1 MTASLWRRA
10 LGEPLL
16 HFALL
21 GAGLFA
27 LFALAGGDDPASRRV
42 VVSRGALA
50 NLAATFERTWQ
61 RPPTRAELEGLVA
74 DHVRE
79 TILARE
85 ARALGLDDDDVIVRR
100 RLRQKME
107 LLAASFAE
115 SAEPSEADLAAWLR
129 EHADRWRVEPR
140 VWFRHVYL
148 SRERRGA
155 AADAD
160 AARLLGEL
168 AAGRADPAA
177 AGDPLLLPA
186 ELRDAP
192 LADVARRLGDDFA
205 ARVGEL
211 APGEWTG
218 PIGSA
223 YGVHLVRVDART
235 EGRAPELAEV
245 RDAVL
250 RDWQA
255 AQAEAARESHYRALR
270 ERYSVVIEGLDA
282 PPAPAGARADPSR

>member
-1 MTASLWRRA
+1 VAEGAWRRA
-10 LGEPLL
+10 LREPLL
-16 HFALL
+16 HFAVL

-27 LFALAGGDDPASRRV
+27 LFALVGGDDPASRRV
-42 VVSRGALA
+42 VVGRGSLES
-50 NLAATFERTWQ
+50 LSATFERTWQ

-85 ARALGLDDDDVIVRR
+85 AKALGLDEDDVIVRR

-115 SAEPSEADLAAWLR
+115 SGEPSEAELEAWLR

-140 VWFRHVYL
+140 VSFQHVYL

-155 AADAD
+155 ATQAD

-168 AAGRADPAA
+168 AAGRADPAT

-186 ELRDAP
+186 ALVDAP
-192 LADVARRLGDDFA
+192 LSDVARQFGGDFA
-205 ARVGEL
+205 ARVGALEL
-211 APGEWTG
+211 GAWNG
-218 PIGSA
+218 PVESG
-223 YGVHLVRVDART
+223 YGVHLVRVDAR
-235 EGRAPELAEV
+235 EDGRLPALAEV

-255 AQAEAARESHYRALR
+255 AQAEAAREAHYRALR
-270 ERYSVVIEGLDA
+270 ERYTVVIEGLDA
-282 PPAPAGARADPSR
+282 PAGSEP